1 MFEERGDFWSC
12 LTSRVGTG
20 VCAGGG
26 CWDSGAESERGMEE
40 RREACGGL
48 PACRAQV
55 GGAQEAAQKAAQEAG
70 MGCGH
75 KAGASL
81 QKDHHCLD
89 HVSFLW
95 LLSQTAT
102 NYVA

>member
-12 LTSRVGTG
+12 LTSRLGTG
-20 VCAGGG
+20 VWAGGG
-26 CWDSGAESERGMEE
+26 CWDSGADSEWGMEE

-48 PACRAQV
+48 PACRVQGV
-55 GGAQEAAQKAAQEAG
+55 AQEAAQEAG
-70 MGCGH
+70 MGCGPAGGH
-75 KAGASL
+75 KARASL
-81 QKDHHCLD
+81 EKDHHCLD

-102 NYVA
+102 NHVA